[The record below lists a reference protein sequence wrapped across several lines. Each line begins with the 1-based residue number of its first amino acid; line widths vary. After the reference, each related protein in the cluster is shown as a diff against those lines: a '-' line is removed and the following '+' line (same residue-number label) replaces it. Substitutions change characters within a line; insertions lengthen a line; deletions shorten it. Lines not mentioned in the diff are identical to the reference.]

1 MSLLHRH
8 PATRPAAAPRGPEG
22 YDTRLTLPLALG
34 SLLNPINSSMIAVAL
49 VPIGIAFGAPAA
61 QTVWLVTALYLVTA
75 VGQPVVGRVVDLVG
89 PRRPYLVGA
98 ALVGVA
104 GLLGTLAPSLG
115 VLVAARALLGIGTCA
130 AYPAAMWL
138 VRRATDR
145 SGEDRGIATVLTIL
159 AVTNQV
165 TMIVGPTLGG
175 LLVGVGGWRA
185 IFLVNVPLAVA
196 CLVLGGLRLP
206 RTTAADLAADAADAS
221 DAPAAPRDDAAGLA
235 ARLDVVGV
243 LLFAAALTS
252 LMLVLVGAAPWWVLA
267 ATVVTGAWFARHEL
281 RATRP
286 FIDLRLLA
294 GNGPLLLTYARAL
307 LTATA
312 TYAFMFGYVQWLEQ
326 GRGLSEATAGLLM
339 LPTSVV
345 AVAVASAT
353 GRRAPVRTALLVG
366 SGSLLL
372 GGTVLAVVQP
382 ASPTWLLVLA
392 GVGIGGMQ
400 GLAGLAHQKALAR
413 QADAASVGAASGL
426 LRTFMY
432 LGALVSTAAIAALYA
447 DGPTTAGLHDL
458 ALAMAACAL
467 AVGVLTLVDRS
478 LRRRP
483 TTGRPAV
490 APVPAPDPA
499 PGEHR

>member
-1 MSLLHRH
+1 MTLLHRASSR
-8 PATRPAAAPRGPEG
+8 PATAAAAEG

-75 VGQPVVGRVVDLVG
+75 VAQPVVGRVVDLVG
-89 PRRPYLVGA
+89 PRRPYLVGT

-104 GLLGTLAPSLG
+104 GLLGAFAPTLGLL
-115 VLVAARALLGIGTCA
+115 VLARALLGLGTCA
-130 AYPAAMWL
+130 AYPAAMSL

-145 SGEDRGIATVLTIL
+145 SGEGRGTAAVLTVL

-165 TMIVGPTLGG
+165 VMIVGPTLGG
-175 LLVGVGGWRA
+175 LLVGLGGWRTL
-185 IFLVNVPLAVA
+185 FLVNVPLAVA

-206 RTTAADLAADAADAS
+206 RVAGTTDLTVADGAARPS
-221 DAPAAPRDDAAGLA
+221 VA
-235 ARLDVVGV
+235 ARLDVAGV
-243 LLFAAALTS
+243 ALFAAALTS
-252 LMLVLVGAAPWWVLA
+252 LMLVLVGATPWWVLA
-267 ATVVTGAWFARHEL
+267 VTVVTGAGFARHEL
-281 RATRP
+281 RTAHP

-294 GNGPLLLTYARAL
+294 GNRPLLLTYARAL

-326 GRGLSEATAGLLM
+326 GRGLGEAAAGLLM

-345 AVAVASAT
+345 AVTVASAT
-353 GRRAPVRTALLVG
+353 GRRAPVRAALLVG
-366 SGSLLL
+366 AASLLV
-372 GGTVLAVVQP
+372 GGAVLAVVQP
-382 ASPTWLLVLA
+382 GSPTWVLVVA

-400 GLAGLAHQKALAR
+400 GLSGLANQKALAQ
-413 QADAASVGAASGL
+413 QADSASVGAAAGL

-432 LGALVSTAAIAALYA
+432 VGALVSTAAIAALYA
-447 DGPTTAGLHDL
+447 DGPTTTGLHDL
-458 ALAMAACAL
+458 ALAMIGCAVAA
-467 AVGVLTLVDRS
+467 GVLTLADRS

-483 TTGRPAV
+483 A
-490 APVPAPDPA
+490 APTSPPAPTS
-499 PGEHR
+499 GENPR

>member
-1 MSLLHRH
+1 MTLLHRH
-8 PATRPAAAPRGPEG
+8 PAARPAAAPRGPDG

-98 ALVGVA
+98 ALVGIA
-104 GLLGTLAPSLG
+104 GMLGALAPSLG
-115 VLVAARALLGIGTCA
+115 VLVLARALLGIGTCA

-138 VRRATDR
+138 VRHATDR

-175 LLVGVGGWRA
+175 LLVGAGGWRA
-185 IFLVNVPLAVA
+185 IFLVNVPLAAA

-206 RTTAADLAADAADAS
+206 RTTAADLVVQDAV
-221 DAPAAPRDDAAGLA
+221 DDAREDGTSLA
-235 ARLDVVGV
+235 TRLDLLGV

-267 ATVVTGAWFARHEL
+267 ATAVTGAWFARHEL
-281 RATRP
+281 SARRP

-294 GNGPLLLTYARAL
+294 GNRPLLLTYARAL

-366 SGSLLL
+366 SGSLLV
-372 GGTVLAVVQP
+372 GGAILAVVQP

-413 QADAASVGAASGL
+413 QADAATVGAASGL

-458 ALAMAACAL
+458 ALAMAACAVV
-467 AVGVLTLVDRS
+467 VGVLTLVDRS

-483 TTGRPAV
+483 TSVHPV
-490 APVPAPDPA
+490 PAPVPAPDRAPDPA

>member
-8 PATRPAAAPRGPEG
+8 PAARRDAPLAGVPTG
-22 YDTRLTLPLALG
+22 YDRRLTPALALG

-49 VPIGIAFGAPAA
+49 VPIGLAFGAPAA

-104 GLLGTLAPSLG
+104 GLLGALAPSLG
-115 VLVAARALLGIGTCA
+115 MLVLARALLGIGTCA

-145 SGEDRGIATVLTIL
+145 SGEDRGVAAVLTIL

-206 RTTAADLAADAADAS
+206 RTTAADRTS
-221 DAPAAPRDDAAGLA
+221 DDMRDGTQDDLPRLA
-235 ARLDVVGV
+235 ARLDVLGV

-252 LMLVLVGAAPWWVLA
+252 LMLVLVGATPWWVLA

-281 RATRP
+281 RARRP

-294 GNGPLLLTYARAL
+294 GNRPLLLTYARAL

-326 GRGLSEATAGLLM
+326 GRGLSEAAAGLLM

-366 SGSLLL
+366 SVSLLL
-372 GGTVLAVVQP
+372 GGAILAVVRP
-382 ASPTWLLVLA
+382 ESPTWLLVLA

-413 QADAASVGAASGL
+413 QADAATVGAASGL

-458 ALAMAACAL
+458 ALAMAACAV
-467 AVGVLTLVDRS
+467 AVAALTLGDRS

-483 TTGRPAV
+483 ATARTVP
-490 APVPAPDPA
+490 APVPAPVPVPI
-499 PGEHR
+499 PGENR

>member
-8 PATRPAAAPRGPEG
+8 PAARPPAAPRGPDG
-22 YDTRLTLPLALG
+22 YDPRLTLPLALG

-104 GLLGTLAPSLG
+104 GVLGALAPSLG
-115 VLVAARALLGIGTCA
+115 VLVLARALLGIGTCA

-145 SGEDRGIATVLTIL
+145 SGEGRGIAAVLTIL

-206 RTTAADLAADAADAS
+206 RTSPADLAADG
-221 DAPAAPRDDAAGLA
+221 PVAPRGDGTSLA
-235 ARLDVVGV
+235 ARLDVLGV

-281 RATRP
+281 RARRP

-326 GRGLSEATAGLLM
+326 GRGLSEAAAGLLM

-372 GGTVLAVVQP
+372 GGTLLAVVQP

-458 ALAMAACAL
+458 ALAMAGCAL

-483 TTGRPAV
+483 TTARP
-490 APVPAPDPA
+490 
-499 PGEHR
+499 

>member
-1 MSLLHRH
+1 MTLLHRH
-8 PATRPAAAPRGPEG
+8 PARREPASAAMPTA
-22 YDTRLTLPLALG
+22 YDRRLTLPLALG

-49 VPIGIAFGAPAA
+49 VPVGIAFGAPAA

-104 GLLGTLAPSLG
+104 GLLGALAPSLG
-115 VLVAARALLGIGTCA
+115 VLVLARALLGIGTCA

-138 VRRATDR
+138 VRRATDG

-165 TMIVGPTLGG
+165 TTIVGPTLGG

-206 RTTAADLAADAADAS
+206 RTTGADLAMTDVPDDA
-221 DAPAAPRDDAAGLA
+221 RDDARKNGPSLA
-235 ARLDVVGV
+235 TRLDVLGV

-281 RATRP
+281 RARRP

-294 GNGPLLLTYARAL
+294 GNRPLLLTYARAL

-326 GRGLSEATAGLLM
+326 GRGLGEATAGLLM

-353 GRRAPVRTALLVG
+353 GRRAPVRAALLVG
-366 SGSLLL
+366 SGSL
-372 GGTVLAVVQP
+372 
-382 ASPTWLLVLA
+382 
-392 GVGIGGMQ
+392 
-400 GLAGLAHQKALAR
+400 LAGLAHQKALAR
-413 QADAASVGAASGL
+413 QADAATVGAASGL

-447 DGPTTAGLHDL
+447 DGPTTSGLHDL
-458 ALAMAACAL
+458 ALAMAGCAVV
-467 AVGVLTLVDRS
+467 VGVLTLVDRS

-483 TTGRPAV
+483 TTTRAV
-490 APVPAPDPA
+490 PVPT

>member
-1 MSLLHRH
+1 VTLLHRPTPR
-8 PATRPAAAPRGPEG
+8 PATAAAAPEG

-34 SLLNPINSSMIAVAL
+34 SLLNPINSSMISVAL

-75 VGQPVVGRVVDLVG
+75 VAQPVVGRVVDLVG
-89 PRRPYLVGA
+89 PRTPYLVGT

-104 GLLGTLAPSLG
+104 GLLGAFAPTLGLL
-115 VLVAARALLGIGTCA
+115 VLARALLGLGTCA
-130 AYPAAMWL
+130 AYPAAMSL

-145 SGEDRGIATVLTIL
+145 SGEGRGTAAVLTVL

-165 TMIVGPTLGG
+165 VMIVGPTLGG
-175 LLVGVGGWRA
+175 LLVGLGGWRA

-206 RTTAADLAADAADAS
+206 RTPGSGRPAADGS
-221 DAPAAPRDDAAGLA
+221 PRPSVATRLDAAG
-235 ARLDVVGV
+235 VV
-243 LLFAAALTS
+243 LFAAALTS
-252 LMLVLVGAAPWWVLA
+252 FMLVLVGATPWWVLA
-267 ATVVTGAWFARHEL
+267 VTVVAGAGFAWHEL
-281 RATRP
+281 RAAHP

-294 GNGPLLLTYARAL
+294 GNRPLLLTYARAL

-326 GRGLSEATAGLLM
+326 GRGLSEAAAGLLM

-353 GRRAPVRTALLVG
+353 GRRAPVRAALLVG
-366 SGSLLL
+366 ASSLLL
-372 GGTVLAVVQP
+372 GAAVLAVVQP
-382 ASPTWLLVLA
+382 GSPTWVLVVA

-400 GLAGLAHQKALAR
+400 GLSGLANQKALAR
-413 QADAASVGAASGL
+413 QADSASVGAAAGL

-432 LGALVSTAAIAALYA
+432 VGALVSTAAIAALYA
-447 DGPTTAGLHDL
+447 DGPTTSGLHDL
-458 ALAMAACAL
+458 ALAMAGCA
-467 AVGVLTLVDRS
+467 AVVLVLTLADRS

-483 TTGRPAV
+483 ASPTTPS
-490 APVPAPDPA
+490 VPTS
-499 PGEHR
+499 GETP

>member
-1 MSLLHRH
+1 MTLLHRH
-8 PATRPAAAPRGPEG
+8 PATRPAAAPRGLDG

-104 GLLGTLAPSLG
+104 GLLGALAPSLG
-115 VLVAARALLGIGTCA
+115 VLVLARALLGIGTCA

-185 IFLVNVPLAVA
+185 IFLVNVPLAAA

-206 RTTAADLAADAADAS
+206 RTTAADLT
-221 DAPAAPRDDAAGLA
+221 RDGARGDGAGVA
-235 ARLDVVGV
+235 TRLDLLGV

-281 RATRP
+281 RARRP

-294 GNGPLLLTYARAL
+294 GNRPLLLTYARAL

-366 SGSLLL
+366 SGSLLV
-372 GGTVLAVVQP
+372 GGAILAVVQP

-413 QADAASVGAASGL
+413 QADAATVGAASGL

-458 ALAMAACAL
+458 ALAMAACAVV
-467 AVGVLTLVDRS
+467 VGVLTLVDRS

-483 TTGRPAV
+483 TTARAAPAT
-490 APVPAPDPA
+490 VPAPDPA

>member
-1 MSLLHRH
+1 MTLLHRH
-8 PATRPAAAPRGPEG
+8 PARREPAGAAMPTA
-22 YDTRLTLPLALG
+22 YDRRLTLPLALG

-104 GLLGTLAPSLG
+104 GLLGALAPSLG
-115 VLVAARALLGIGTCA
+115 VLVLARALLGIGTCA

-206 RTTAADLAADAADAS
+206 RTTSADLATT
-221 DAPAAPRDDAAGLA
+221 DAPDDARDDARKGGPGLA
-235 ARLDVVGV
+235 TRLDVLGV

-281 RATRP
+281 RARRP

-294 GNGPLLLTYARAL
+294 GNRPLLLTYARAL

-326 GRGLSEATAGLLM
+326 GRGLGEATAGLLM

-353 GRRAPVRTALLVG
+353 GRRAPVRAALLVG
-366 SGSLLL
+366 SGSL
-372 GGTVLAVVQP
+372 
-382 ASPTWLLVLA
+382 
-392 GVGIGGMQ
+392 
-400 GLAGLAHQKALAR
+400 LAGLAHQKALAR
-413 QADAASVGAASGL
+413 QADAATVGAASGL

-447 DGPTTAGLHDL
+447 DGPTTSGLHDL
-458 ALAMAACAL
+458 ALAMAGCAVV
-467 AVGVLTLVDRS
+467 VGVLTLVDRS

-483 TTGRPAV
+483 TTTRAV
-490 APVPAPDPA
+490 PVPT